1 MPCTYALVHVHVH
14 VVGTVHVWCTPPR
27 PVHARPSRPERR
39 PAVTQVAG
47 TAYAL
52 LGGYARA
59 SRSWTPGA
67 SDSLFRY
74 TGPKGCRV
82 RALRSGAGVAAAA
95 AAARDADVLVASAE
109 TLEGAGLSELLMR
122 SAVVVA
128 VDEADASLRGA
139 GGGACARCL
148 EVAGAPTGSGD
159 GVAEGG
165 GNRGGGGE
173 GGGAVRLLVGA
184 TLSESLVAQ
193 AVAQRWLSAPLT
205 LADGDGRAAEWA
217 PPAGK
222 GGSVGRRVDVDV
234 VDVVRGRGVGGVGD
248 GVVLGG
254 NDGEVLGVVLASA
267 GGAGGAGSA
276 DGVVLGGDGGEVLGV
291 VLDGVDGAGAA
302 ELGGDGDGDGDGDD
316 GTEWAGVLP
325 ASIAH
330 RAAVGASEGERL
342 VLLGRLLRTD
352 LRAWEA
358 TAEAAAVELEGEGE
372 GEGAGEGN
380 SEAAE
385 EAGAAASAAAVRLAR
400 PRVLVF
406 CEDETRAAAAAARLR
421 TALWGDHAVG
431 VLLPTRGQQ
440 PSLVADTFRRGDG
453 ASPPAAAPPDAGPLG
468 GGAAFAEAA
477 RDARASVLVAPV
489 SAARGLDF
497 ANVSHVYALADAA
510 TPAAADYV
518 HLAGRTGRVGQRGGR
533 GVVTSLLGSA
543 AAVAR
548 LQAVVAA
555 LGGSPLSVL
564 ASAAPELE
572 RLTGAAPATFE
583 LAEEATLDDS
593 RRRLDDGL
601 ALLEADEPGG
611 S

>member
-1 MPCTYALVHVHVH
+1 
-14 VVGTVHVWCTPPR
+14 
-27 PVHARPSRPERR
+27 VHALPSRPERH
-39 PAVTQVAG
+39 PVATQVAG

-109 TLEGAGLSELLMR
+109 TLEAAGLSELLMR

-148 EVAGAPTGSGD
+148 EAAGAPTGGEDGD
-159 GVAEGG
+159 AEGG
-165 GNRGGGGE
+165 GSEGGGGE

-205 LADGDGRAAEWA
+205 LADGDGRAAEWV
-217 PPAGK
+217 PPAGTD
-222 GGSVGRRVDVDV
+222 GAVGRRVDVDV

-291 VLDGVDGAGAA
+291 VLDGADGADGAGGA
-302 ELGGDGDGDGDGDD
+302 ELGGDGDGDD

-325 ASIAH
+325 VSIAH

-372 GEGAGEGN
+372 GEGAGEGVGEGEGEGN

-385 EAGAAASAAAVRLAR
+385 EAGAAAGAAAARLAR

-431 VLLPTRGQQ
+431 VLLPTQGQQ

-453 ASPPAAAPPDAGPLG
+453 ASPPAAAPPAAAPLG

-593 RRRLDDGL
+593 RRRLEDGL